1 MDDVARMKPGDRRDL
16 FTEAAARRGNISAV
30 VIEKDFWVC
39 WTLKHIFALGPA
51 PAQLIFKGG
60 TSLSKVYGVIER
72 FSEDIDLSLSREDFG
87 FVGERD
93 PYQAP
98 SGKKK
103 RDLVDEIVAECQKA
117 IATELLPRLHTRI
130 ESIIGPEDGS
140 ASWSLNP
147 DRKDVQTIHFSYPA
161 GIESVAETSY
171 VRRVVL
177 LELGARSDHWPVED
191 GAVRSYAAEVMPEQ
205 FKEPECRVR
214 TLTAERTFWEKATLL
229 HALCHKPVEKPL
241 DNRMSRHYY
250 DVAKLY
256 RSRFGPKALA
266 DRGLLE
272 KVVDHK
278 NLFFRSAWASY
289 DTAVPGTFRLVPP
302 PERLTSL
309 KADYRTMQTNMIFE
323 NRSYEF
329 EELMAVITEVEAKI
343 NGDGSLPSN

>member
-16 FTEAAARRGNISAV
+16 FTEAAAQHGRISAV

-87 FVGERD
+87 FVGARD
-93 PYQAP
+93 PYSAP

-103 RDLVDEIVAECQKA
+103 QALVDEIVAECQKA
-117 IATELLPRLHTRI
+117 IATELVPRLFGRF
-130 ESIIGPEDGS
+130 ESVIGRTDGS
-140 ASWSLNP
+140 AAWSLKP
-147 DRKDVQTIHFSYPA
+147 DRLDVQTIHFSYPA
-161 GIESVAETSY
+161 GIESGGENPY

-191 GAVRSYAAEVMPEQ
+191 GAVRPYAAEVMPEH

-229 HALCHKPVEKPL
+229 HALAHKPL
-241 DNRMSRHYY
+241 DKPRESRSPATITTSRSCTR
-250 DVAKLY
+250 VLSGRKL
-256 RSRFGPKALA
+256 SLS
-266 DRGLLE
+266 GLLCE
-272 KVVDHK
+272 PSRTTLHSGAK
-278 NLFFRSAWASY
+278 SAKPSHYAEIR
-289 DTAVPGTFRLVPP
+289 TI
-302 PERLTSL
+302 SL
-309 KADYRTMQTNMIFE
+309 QT
-323 NRSYEF
+323 
-329 EELMAVITEVEAKI
+329 
-343 NGDGSLPSN
+343 G